1 MPTPLR
7 IAYPGAVY
15 HVRSRG
21 NDRGGVFFDDAD
33 RRYYLDLLYSAV
45 TGFRLKVYAY
55 ALMSNHIHLFLRT
68 LLPNISEAMY
78 RVNIDYVHYFNR
90 RHRRTGHLFESRFK
104 SKLVQEDRYF
114 LALLR
119 YVHMNPVSAGLA
131 AGPGE
136 YDWSSHK
143 AYLGQTD
150 KIVADTREGLLLFGD
165 DLARARAAYLEFL
178 GKPVPEKELKALDSE
193 RNGILGDSVFRKLLK
208 KAAGAF

>member
-7 IAYPGAVY
+7 IASPGAVY

-78 RVNIDYVHYFNR
+78 RVNIDYAHYFNR

-119 YVHMNPVSAGLA
+119 YVHMNPVSAGLV

-143 AYLGQTD
+143 AYLGRPD
-150 KIVADTREGLLLFGD
+150 RVVSDTREGLLLFSD
-165 DLARARAAYLEFL
+165 DVARARAAYLEFL

-193 RNGILGDSVFRKLLK
+193 RNGILGDPTFRKSLK